1 MTDVTS
7 DFQQSRTGWL
17 ASATAGYVVLSI
29 VVLVWAGFAL
39 TMRAIGAS
47 PLATADVALIRF
59 AVPIIALLPAI
70 PQRLHA
76 LRKVKPRDA
85 ALVLLGGVPFFFI
98 ASEGAKATSA
108 AYVGAL
114 IAGTTPL
121 SVALLTFLLERKGV
135 PKQRWLPLALILV
148 GVVGIVAGQQHLVT
162 AETLRG
168 VGCLLVASLIWGAYT
183 LGLRR
188 TGVDAITNGL
198 LLSIGSLIVLV
209 AMLLAGAATTHLG
222 QFSWHQA
229 LPFILVQGLGVGLV
243 STVGYAFAISRLGA
257 ARSAAIGSLAPAL
270 ASLLA
275 IPVLGEPLTFATA
288 IGIVVITAGVILA
301 NRN

>member
-7 DFQQSRTGWL
+7 DFHETRTGWL
-17 ASATAGYVVLSI
+17 TPTATGYLVLSV

-59 AVPIIALLPAI
+59 AIPIVALLPAI
-70 PQRLHA
+70 PQRLA
-76 LRKVKPRDA
+76 KLRKIRPGDA

-98 ASEGAKATSA
+98 ASQGAQATSA
-108 AYVGAL
+108 AHVGAL

-121 SVALLTFLLERKGV
+121 SVALLTFVLERKGI
-135 PKQRWLPLALILV
+135 PRKRWLPLALILA
-148 GVVGIVAGQQHLVT
+148 GVIGIVAGQQHAVT
-162 AETLRG
+162 AEMLGG
-168 VGCLLVASLIWGAYT
+168 VGLLLVASLIWGAYT
-183 LGLRR
+183 IGLRR
-188 TGVDAITNGL
+188 TGVDAISNGL
-198 LLSIGSLIVLV
+198 LLSIGSLIGLV
-209 AMLLAGAATTHLG
+209 ALIATGTVTTHIG
-222 QFSWHQA
+222 QFSWQEA

-257 ARSAAIGSLAPAL
+257 ARSATIGSLAPAL
-270 ASLLA
+270 ASLMA
-275 IPVLGEPLTFATA
+275 IPILSEALAFATA

>member
-1 MTDVTS
+1 MTDATS
-7 DFQQSRTGWL
+7 EFHPSRKPWL
-17 ASATAGYVVLSI
+17 TPMTAGYAVLAV

-39 TMRAIGAS
+39 SMRAIGAS

-70 PQRLHA
+70 PQRLA
-76 LRKVKPRDA
+76 TLRKVRPRDA

-114 IAGTTPL
+114 VAGTTPV
-121 SVALLTFLLERKGV
+121 SVALIAFLLERKTV
-135 PKQRWLPLALILV
+135 AKKRWLPLALILA
-148 GVVGIVAGQQHLVT
+148 GVTGIVAGQQHAVT
-162 AETLRG
+162 AESLRG
-168 VGCLLVASLIWGAYT
+168 VGFLLVASLIWGAYT
-183 LGLRR
+183 IGLRR
-188 TGVDAITNGL
+188 TGVDAIANGL
-198 LLSIGSLIVLV
+198 LLSIGSLII
-209 AMLLAGAATTHLG
+209 LLALVLTGAVTSHIG

-257 ARSAAIGSLAPAL
+257 ARSATIGSLAPAL

-275 IPVLGEPLTFATA
+275 IPVLGEPLAFATA
-288 IGIVVITAGVILA
+288 IGIAVITSGVILA